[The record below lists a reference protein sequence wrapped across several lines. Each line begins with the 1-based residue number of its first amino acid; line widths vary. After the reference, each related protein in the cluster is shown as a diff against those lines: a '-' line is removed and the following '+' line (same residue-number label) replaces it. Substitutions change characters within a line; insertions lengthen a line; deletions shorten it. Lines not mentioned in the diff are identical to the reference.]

1 MFFRLLLVQ
10 SKFNVMSTKSKVST
24 KSSAGLAVL
33 FFLPAFI
40 LFLMWITIGWRNGYM
55 SDGEKKDTFLSSFP
69 EWMQNFSVIHIISM
83 IFCFVAISFAAGSFK
98 NKVLWQRILMM
109 VIVMFS
115 IFIILFDI
123 AQLIWWSLIIILNCS

>member
-1 MFFRLLLVQ
+1 
-10 SKFNVMSTKSKVST
+10 MSTKSKVSK

-40 LFLMWITIGWRNGYM
+40 LFLMWITLGWRYGYV
-55 SDGEKKDTFLSSFP
+55 SDIEKKDTFLSSFP
-69 EWMQNFSVIHIISM
+69 EWMQSFSAIHILSL
-83 IFCFVAISFAAGSFK
+83 IFCIVAISFASGSFK
-98 NKVLWQRILMM
+98 KNILWIRILMM

-123 AQLIWWSLIIILNCS
+123 AQLI